1 MLLGGKML
9 GVQGGGKKLVIRGV
23 GIIFLAVEI
32 RQNTQAIQ
40 AETRDSITEKQMEHM
55 GWVAPLFA

>member
-1 MLLGGKML
+1 ML